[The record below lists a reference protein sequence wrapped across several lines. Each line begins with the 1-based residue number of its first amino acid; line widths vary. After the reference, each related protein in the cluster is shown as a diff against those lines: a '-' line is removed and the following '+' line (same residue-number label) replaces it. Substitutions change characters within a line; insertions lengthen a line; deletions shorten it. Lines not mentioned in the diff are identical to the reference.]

1 MRLFTFYFYSLLSC
15 VSLQSYSQTL
25 RQPIS
30 AIYLGLGAYS
40 TEHTDVFSFVNN
52 QAALAQVKN
61 TSAGVYGEKRF
72 LLNETSMYTA
82 ALAIPSQLGNFGLS
96 VKYFGFKNFN
106 ESQVGLAYGRSLG
119 KAVDV
124 GVQFNYYGYKV
135 PTYNS
140 DNTVNF
146 EIGAIVH
153 LTDKLNA
160 GVHVYSPVGGQFSK
174 TDEKLTSAYKFGL
187 GYDASDRFFVSAEL
201 VKEEDYPV
209 NLNAG
214 IQYRF
219 AKQFFARAGIAS
231 ATSSSYAGVGLGWG
245 IFRLDITGS
254 YHPQLGLSPG
264 LLLIMDLGKKETTSP
279 TTVNS
284 VPVQ

>member
-1 MRLFTFYFYSLLSC
+1 MRLFTLLFYCLFLASIS
-15 VSLQSYSQTL
+15 SYAQTL

-30 AIYLGLGAYS
+30 AIYPGLGAYS
-40 TEHTDVFSFVNN
+40 TQHGDVFSFVNN

-61 TSAGVYGEKRF
+61 PTAGVYGEKRF
-72 LLNETSMYTA
+72 LLNETSLYTA
-82 ALAIPSQLGNFGLS
+82 ALAVPSSLGNFGVS

-119 KAVDV
+119 NKVDI
-124 GVQFNYYGYKV
+124 GVQFNYYGYRV

-160 GVHVYSPVGGQFSK
+160 GVHVYSPVGGEFSK
-174 TDEKLTSAYKFGL
+174 TNEKLTSAYTFGL
-187 GYDASDRFFVSAEL
+187 GYDASERFFVSAEL

-214 IQYRF
+214 VQYRF

-231 ATSSSYAGVGLGWG
+231 ATSAAYAGVGLGWG
-245 IFRLDITGS
+245 NFRLDLNGS
-254 YHPQLGLSPG
+254 YHPQLGWSPG
-264 LLLIMDLGKKETTSP
+264 LLLVMNMGKKEAVSTPSTG
-279 TTVNS
+279 N
-284 VPVQ
+284 

>member
-1 MRLFTFYFYSLLSC
+1 LKLFTCSFYSLLLC
-15 VSLQSYSQTL
+15 VTLQSSAQTL

-30 AIYLGLGAYS
+30 AVYLGLGACS
-40 TEHTDVFSFVNN
+40 TEHTNVFSFVNN
-52 QAALAQVKN
+52 QAALAQMKN
-61 TSAGVYGEKRF
+61 TSAGVYGERRF
-72 LLNETSMYTA
+72 SLNETSMYTA

-96 VKYFGFKNFN
+96 IKRFGFKNFN
-106 ESQVGLAYGRSLG
+106 ENQLGLAYGRSLG
-119 KAVDV
+119 KALDI
-124 GVQFNYYGYKV
+124 GVQFNYYSYQV

-160 GVHVYSPVGGQFSK
+160 GVHVYSPVGGKFSK
-174 TDEKLTSAYKFGL
+174 TDEKLTSAYSFGL

-201 VKEEDYPV
+201 AKEEDYPV

-231 ATSSSYAGVGLGWG
+231 VTSSSYAGVGLAWG

-264 LLLIMDLGKKETTSP
+264 LLLIMDVGKKKETTSP
-279 TTVNS
+279 TIAN
-284 VPVQ
+284 